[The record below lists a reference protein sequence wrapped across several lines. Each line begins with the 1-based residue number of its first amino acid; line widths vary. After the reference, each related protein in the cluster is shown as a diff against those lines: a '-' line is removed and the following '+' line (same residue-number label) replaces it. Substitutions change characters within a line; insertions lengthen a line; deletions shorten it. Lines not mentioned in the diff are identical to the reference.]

1 MLRNIIKSSLCLVLL
16 SSTSI
21 MAKEPIPSAVT
32 VKAEGIAEAYEM
44 LEIMNM
50 DKTFGEMI
58 EKMMHAQTA
67 MFPLE
72 LQNDKEKMAKLNKVM
87 LDFMN
92 KYLGWD
98 KMKDDM
104 AALYANNYTANEI
117 RELKAFY
124 LTPVGQKTLEIMPK
138 LAAES
143 AALTQSKLLPHMEE
157 LQDAVKVL
165 MLEEETK

>member
-21 MAKEPIPSAVT
+21 LAKEPRPSAVT
-32 VKAEGIAEAYEM
+32 VKDEGIADAYEL

-50 DKTFGEMI
+50 DKTFGKMI
-58 EKMMHAQTA
+58 EKIMYAQTA
-67 MFPLE
+67 RFPLE
-72 LQNDKEKMAKLNKVM
+72 LQNNKEKMAKVNKVM

-98 KMKDDM
+98 KIKDDM
-104 AALYANNYTANEI
+104 AAIYTNNYTANEI
-117 RELKAFY
+117 RELQSFY

-138 LAAES
+138 LVVES
-143 AALTQSKLLPHMEE
+143 TALTQSKLLPHMKE
-157 LQDAVKVL
+157 LQDAVKRV
-165 MLEEETK
+165 MDEDNK